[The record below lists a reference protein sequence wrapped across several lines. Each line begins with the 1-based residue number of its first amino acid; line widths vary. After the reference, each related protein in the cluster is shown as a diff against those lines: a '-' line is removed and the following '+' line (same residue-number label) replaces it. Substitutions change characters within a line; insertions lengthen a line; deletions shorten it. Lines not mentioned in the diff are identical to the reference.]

1 MKRIDLN
8 CDMGESFGAYTMGM
22 NKKVM
27 ANIACGFHAGNP
39 MVMGGTVSL
48 ALEKKKKRGHRCPP
62 RLPGP
67 AGIRR
72 RPVKG
77 GNHAPDPGSREH
89 PGEAH
94 GEDMAYD
101 RKIFDKPV
109 CRLTEDILDAHA
121 VCRPAGYRATRFLL
135 KKSTCPRPTGF
146 IRRFGKNR
154 QR

>member
-48 ALEKKKKRGHRCPP
+48 ALEKKRGHRCPP

-67 AGIRR
+67 AGIR
-72 RPVKG
+72 
-77 GNHAPDPGSREH
+77 A
-89 PGEAH
+89 
-94 GEDMAYD
+94 
-101 RKIFDKPV
+101 
-109 CRLTEDILDAHA
+109 
-121 VCRPAGYRATRFLL
+121 PAGKKGETMRQTLEAGSIQVRPMGRTWPMTAKFLT
-135 KKSTCPRPTGF
+135 SRSAA
-146 IRRFGKNR
+146 
-154 QR
+154 